1 MVQTFVKEY
10 KELITLVYYFI
21 NTILT
26 IIGFAAG
33 TIYLWHRSRS
43 DQERRAMEDR
53 EHQER
58 LAKEAREYQKRRAK
72 EDRKYQERHEQE
84 DREHQERR
92 EQENREYQ
100 ERREQ
105 ENREYQERREQENR
119 EYQERREQ
127 ENQERQER
135 REQENQERQER
146 REQENRERQD
156 RRDEEERRDHL
167 RREWRQFT
175 EGIFTDYSSLKRNQ
189 ILENIL
195 KVKKTFDKFPIHS
208 EVTGLDVLRYWL
220 ADDHYQNVSIES
232 PQLRA
237 LRKDL
242 HTIYRSLSSCSSLI
256 HSGEVPKN
264 TKEELRGVV
273 EELGNAAKPFLT
285 GDKLEVALTC
295 LKHFGG
301 GKPYAGPERK
311 VPDKPHILHIVPYV
325 NSLKLVNDAR
335 REPNQSDF
343 STPIAPIGTKDYSQ
357 CTKFSLTMM
366 WFDEEHFSL
375 RELHHILEMEEY
387 RTYHTCIKEFKAQQ
401 VKSPRN
407 LTDPIV
413 SKDSHKEVVAK
424 VLHEIRYIHYLQS
437 KLESPK
443 IDGKIVSILDQ
454 LFKEIDKSLPR
465 RNHPNLL

>member
-1 MVQTFVKEY
+1 MGQTFAKEY
-10 KELITLVYYFI
+10 KESITLAYYCI
-21 NTILT
+21 NTFLT
-26 IIGFAAG
+26 ILGFAAG
-33 TIYLWHRSRS
+33 TIYLWYRDRR
-43 DQERRAMEDR
+43 DQERRAKEDR

-58 LAKEAREYQKRRAK
+58 RAEKDRKHQERLAKEEREYQERRAK
-72 EDRKYQERHEQE
+72 EDGERQKRREQE
-84 DREHQERR
+84 NREYQKRR

-105 ENREYQERREQENR
+105 ENRERQDRQKQEDQ
-119 EYQERREQ
+119 
-127 ENQERQER
+127 
-135 REQENQERQER
+135 
-146 REQENRERQD
+146 ERQD
-156 RRDEEERRDHL
+156 RRDKEERRDQL
-167 RREWRQFT
+167 RQEWRQFT
-175 EGIFTDYSSLKRNQ
+175 EIIFTDYSSLKQNH

-195 KVKKTFDKFPIHS
+195 KVKKTFDKLPIHS

-220 ADDHYQNVSIES
+220 ADDHYQNVSSES

-237 LRKDL
+237 LREDL

-256 HSGEVPKN
+256 HLGEVPKN

-311 VPDKPHILHIVPYV
+311 VPDKPLEDIVPYV
-325 NSLKLVNDAR
+325 NSLKLVIPRQIPTRCPVLPAV
-335 REPNQSDF
+335 
-343 STPIAPIGTKDYSQ
+343 PIDEKDYSQ
-357 CTKFSLTMM
+357 CTNFSLTMM
-366 WFDEEHFSL
+366 GFDEKHSL
-375 RELHHILEMEEY
+375 RHLHHILEREEY
-387 RTYHTCIKEFKAQQ
+387 TTYQTCIEEFKVQQ
-401 VKSPRN
+401 VKSPLN

-443 IDGKIVSILDQ
+443 IDGKIVSILGQ
-454 LFKEIDKSLPR
+454 LFEEVIKSLPLKSSL
-465 RNHPNLL
+465 RNATTLAYGYGSYWH

>member
-1 MVQTFVKEY
+1 MPQPSQVELDFREERLTMGQTIAKEY
-10 KELITLVYYFI
+10 KELITLVYYCI

-33 TIYLWHRSRS
+33 TIYLWHRGRK
-43 DQERRAMEDR
+43 DQERRAKEDR

-58 LAKEAREYQKRRAK
+58 RTEKDMKHRERLVKEEREYQERRAK
-72 EDRKYQERHEQE
+72 EDGERQK
-84 DREHQERR
+84 RR

-119 EYQERREQ
+119 ERQDRQKQEDQ
-127 ENQERQER
+127 
-135 REQENQERQER
+135 
-146 REQENRERQD
+146 ERQD
-156 RRDEEERRDHL
+156 RRDKEERRDQL
-167 RREWRQFT
+167 RQEWRQFT
-175 EGIFTDYSSLKRNQ
+175 EIIFTDYSSLKQNH

-195 KVKKTFDKFPIHS
+195 KVKKTFDKLPIHS

-220 ADDHYQNVSIES
+220 ADDHYQNVSSES
-232 PQLRA
+232 PALRA
-237 LRKDL
+237 IREDLLR
-242 HTIYRSLSSCSSLI
+242 IYLPLSSCSSLI
-256 HSGEVPKN
+256 HLGEVPKN

-311 VPDKPHILHIVPYV
+311 VPDKPLENIVPYV
-325 NSLKLVNDAR
+325 NSLKLVNNAR

-366 WFDEEHFSL
+366 WFDKEHFSL

-401 VKSPRN
+401 VKSPLN

-443 IDGKIVSILDQ
+443 IDGRIVSILNQ
-454 LFKEIDKSLPR
+454 LFEEITKSLP
-465 RNHPNLL
+465 L

>member
-1 MVQTFVKEY
+1 MGQTFAKEY
-10 KELITLVYYFI
+10 KESITLAYYCI
-21 NTILT
+21 NTFLT
-26 IIGFAAG
+26 ILGFAAG
-33 TIYLWHRSRS
+33 TIYLWYRDRR
-43 DQERRAMEDR
+43 DQERRAKEDR

-58 LAKEAREYQKRRAK
+58 RAEKDRKHQERLAKEEREYQERRAK
-72 EDRKYQERHEQE
+72 EDGERQK
-84 DREHQERR
+84 RR

-119 EYQERREQ
+119 ERQDRQKQEDQ
-127 ENQERQER
+127 
-135 REQENQERQER
+135 
-146 REQENRERQD
+146 ERQD
-156 RRDEEERRDHL
+156 RRDKEERRDQL
-167 RREWRQFT
+167 RQEWRQFT
-175 EGIFTDYSSLKRNQ
+175 EIIFTDHSSLKQNH

-195 KVKKTFDKFPIHS
+195 KVKKTFDKLPIHS

-220 ADDHYQNVSIES
+220 ADDHYQNFSSES
-232 PQLRA
+232 PALRA
-237 LRKDL
+237 IREDLLR
-242 HTIYRSLSSCSSLI
+242 IYLPLSSCSSLI
-256 HSGEVPKN
+256 HLGEVPKN

-311 VPDKPHILHIVPYV
+311 VPDKPLEDIVPYV
-325 NSLKLVNDAR
+325 NSLKLVIPRQIPTQCPVLPAI
-335 REPNQSDF
+335 
-343 STPIAPIGTKDYSQ
+343 PIDKKDYSQ
-357 CTKFSLTMM
+357 CTNFSLTMM
-366 WFDEEHFSL
+366 GFDEKHSL
-375 RELHHILEMEEY
+375 RHLHHILEREEY
-387 RTYHTCIKEFKAQQ
+387 TTYQTCIEEFKVQQ
-401 VKSPRN
+401 VKSPLN

-443 IDGKIVSILDQ
+443 IDGKIVSILGQ
-454 LFKEIDKSLPR
+454 LFEEVIKSLPLKSSL
-465 RNHPNLL
+465 RNATTLAYGYGSYWH

>member
-1 MVQTFVKEY
+1 MGQTFAKEY
-10 KELITLVYYFI
+10 KESITLAYYCI
-21 NTILT
+21 NTFLT
-26 IIGFAAG
+26 ILGFAAG
-33 TIYLWHRSRS
+33 TIYLWYRDRR
-43 DQERRAMEDR
+43 DQERRAKEDR

-58 LAKEAREYQKRRAK
+58 RAEKDRKHQERLAKEEREYQERRAK
-72 EDRKYQERHEQE
+72 EDGERQK
-84 DREHQERR
+84 RR

-119 EYQERREQ
+119 ERQDRQKQEDQ
-127 ENQERQER
+127 
-135 REQENQERQER
+135 
-146 REQENRERQD
+146 ERQD
-156 RRDEEERRDHL
+156 RRDKEERRDHQ

-175 EGIFTDYSSLKRNQ
+175 EGIFKDYSSLKRNQ

-195 KVKKTFDKFPIHS
+195 KVKKTFDKLPIHS

-220 ADDHYQNVSIES
+220 ADDHYQNVSNES

-237 LRKDL
+237 LREDL

-256 HSGEVPKN
+256 DLGEVPKN

-311 VPDKPHILHIVPYV
+311 VPDKPLEDIVPYV
-325 NSLKLVNDAR
+325 NSLKLVIPRQIPTRCPVLPAV
-335 REPNQSDF
+335 
-343 STPIAPIGTKDYSQ
+343 PIDEKDYSQ
-357 CTKFSLTMM
+357 CTNFSLTMM
-366 WFDEEHFSL
+366 RFDEKHSL
-375 RELHHILEMEEY
+375 RHLHHILEREEY
-387 RTYHTCIKEFKAQQ
+387 TTYQTCIEEFKVQQ
-401 VKSPRN
+401 VKSPLN

-443 IDGKIVSILDQ
+443 IDGKIVSILGQ
-454 LFKEIDKSLPR
+454 LFEEVIKSLPLKSSL
-465 RNHPNLL
+465 RNATTLAYGYGSYWH

>member
-1 MVQTFVKEY
+1 MGQTFAKEY
-10 KELITLVYYFI
+10 KESITLAYYCI
-21 NTILT
+21 NTFLT
-26 IIGFAAG
+26 ILGFAAG
-33 TIYLWHRSRS
+33 TIYLWYRDRR
-43 DQERRAMEDR
+43 DQERRAKEDR

-58 LAKEAREYQKRRAK
+58 RAEKDRKHQERLAKEEREYQERRAK
-72 EDRKYQERHEQE
+72 EDGERQK
-84 DREHQERR
+84 RR

-119 EYQERREQ
+119 ERQDRQKQEDQ
-127 ENQERQER
+127 
-135 REQENQERQER
+135 
-146 REQENRERQD
+146 ERQD
-156 RRDEEERRDHL
+156 RRDKEERRDQL
-167 RREWRQFT
+167 RQEWRQFT
-175 EGIFTDYSSLKRNQ
+175 EIIFTDYSSLKQNH

-195 KVKKTFDKFPIHS
+195 KVKKTFDKLPIHS

-220 ADDHYQNVSIES
+220 ADDHYQNVSSES

-237 LRKDL
+237 LREDL

-256 HSGEVPKN
+256 HLGEVPKN

-311 VPDKPHILHIVPYV
+311 VPDKPLEDIVPYV
-325 NSLKLVNDAR
+325 NSLKLVIPRQIPTRCPVLPAV
-335 REPNQSDF
+335 
-343 STPIAPIGTKDYSQ
+343 PIDEKDYSQ
-357 CTKFSLTMM
+357 CTNFSLTMM
-366 WFDEEHFSL
+366 RFDEKHSL
-375 RELHHILEMEEY
+375 RHLHHILEREEY
-387 RTYHTCIKEFKAQQ
+387 TTYQTCIEEFKVQQ
-401 VKSPRN
+401 VKSPLN

-443 IDGKIVSILDQ
+443 IDGKIVSILGQ
-454 LFKEIDKSLPR
+454 LFEEVIKSLPLKSSL
-465 RNHPNLL
+465 RNATTLAYGYGSYWH

>member
-1 MVQTFVKEY
+1 MPQPSLVELDFREERLTMVQTFAKEY

-26 IIGFAAG
+26 ILGFAAG
-33 TIYLWHRSRS
+33 TIYLWHRDRT
-43 DQERRAMEDR
+43 DQERRA
-53 EHQER
+53 
-58 LAKEAREYQKRRAK
+58 K
-72 EDRKYQERHEQE
+72 E

-135 REQENQERQER
+135 REQEN
-146 REQENRERQD
+146 RERQD
-156 RRDEEERRDHL
+156 RRDEEERRDNQ

-175 EGIFTDYSSLKRNQ
+175 EIIFNDYSSLKRNK

-220 ADDHYQNVSIES
+220 AGDHYQNVSSES

-237 LRKDL
+237 LREDL
-242 HTIYRSLSSCSSLI
+242 HRIYQPLSSCSTLI
-256 HSGEVPKN
+256 HLGEVPKN

-285 GDKLEVALTC
+285 GDKLKVALTC
-295 LKHFGG
+295 LEHFGG

-311 VPDKPHILHIVPYV
+311 VPDKPLEDIVPYV
-325 NSLKLVNDAR
+325 NSLKLVKDNCE
-335 REPNQSDF
+335 EPNQSDF
-343 STPIAPIGTKDYSQ
+343 STPIAPIGTRNYSQ
-357 CTKFSLTMM
+357 CTKFSLTTMK
-366 WFDEEHFSL
+366 FGEKNYSL
-375 RELHHILEMEEY
+375 RCLHNILE
-387 RTYHTCIKEFKAQQ
+387 RGKCWTYHTCIKEFKVQQ
-401 VKSPRN
+401 VKSPLN

-413 SKDSHKEVVAK
+413 SKDSNKEVVAK

-443 IDGKIVSILDQ
+443 IDGRIVSILAQ
-454 LFKEIDKSLPR
+454 LLKEINYYREELSSVPCFLFPLHSVSDEENSED
-465 RNHPNLL
+465 HPVYLF

>member
-1 MVQTFVKEY
+1 MGQTFAKEY
-10 KELITLVYYFI
+10 KESITLAYYCI
-21 NTILT
+21 NTFLT
-26 IIGFAAG
+26 ILGFAAG
-33 TIYLWHRSRS
+33 TIYLWYRDRR
-43 DQERRAMEDR
+43 DQERRAKEDR

-58 LAKEAREYQKRRAK
+58 RAEKDRKHQERLAKEEREYQERRAK
-72 EDRKYQERHEQE
+72 EDGERQK
-84 DREHQERR
+84 RR

-119 EYQERREQ
+119 ERQDRQKQEDQ
-127 ENQERQER
+127 
-135 REQENQERQER
+135 
-146 REQENRERQD
+146 ERQD
-156 RRDEEERRDHL
+156 RRDKEERRDQL
-167 RREWRQFT
+167 RQEWRQFT
-175 EGIFTDYSSLKRNQ
+175 EIIFTDHSSLKQNH

-195 KVKKTFDKFPIHS
+195 KVKKTFDKLPIHS

-220 ADDHYQNVSIES
+220 ADDHYQNVSSES
-232 PQLRA
+232 PALRA
-237 LRKDL
+237 IREDLLR
-242 HTIYRSLSSCSSLI
+242 IYLPLSSCSSLI
-256 HSGEVPKN
+256 HLGEVPKN

-311 VPDKPHILHIVPYV
+311 VPDKPLEDIVPYV
-325 NSLKLVNDAR
+325 NSLKLVIPRQIPTQCPVLPAI
-335 REPNQSDF
+335 
-343 STPIAPIGTKDYSQ
+343 PIDEKDYSQ
-357 CTKFSLTMM
+357 CTNFSLTMM
-366 WFDEEHFSL
+366 GFDEKHSL
-375 RELHHILEMEEY
+375 RHLHHILEREEY
-387 RTYHTCIKEFKAQQ
+387 TTYQTCIEEFKVQQ
-401 VKSPRN
+401 VKSPLN

-443 IDGKIVSILDQ
+443 IDGKIVSILGQ
-454 LFKEIDKSLPR
+454 LFEEVIKSLPLKSSL
-465 RNHPNLL
+465 RNATTLAYGYGSYWH

>member
-1 MVQTFVKEY
+1 MGQTIAKEY
-10 KELITLVYYFI
+10 KELITLVYYCI

-26 IIGFAAG
+26 ILSFAAG
-33 TIYLWHRSRS
+33 TIYLWHRGRR
-43 DQERRAMEDR
+43 DQERRA
-53 EHQER
+53 
-58 LAKEAREYQKRRAK
+58 K
-72 EDRKYQERHEQE
+72 E

-127 ENQERQER
+127 EN
-135 REQENQERQER
+135 
-146 REQENRERQD
+146 RERQD

-175 EGIFTDYSSLKRNQ
+175 EIIFKDYSSLKRNQ
-189 ILENIL
+189 IQENIL
-195 KVKKTFDKFPIHS
+195 KVKKTFG
-208 EVTGLDVLRYWL
+208 VTGLNFLRYRL
-220 ADDHYQNVSIES
+220 ADDHYQNVSSES

-237 LRKDL
+237 LREDL

-256 HSGEVPKN
+256 HLGEVPKN

-273 EELGNAAKPFLT
+273 EELGNVAKPFLT

-311 VPDKPHILHIVPYV
+311 VPDKPLEEIFLFLS
-325 NSLKLVNDAR
+325 SLELVNDAR

-357 CTKFSLTMM
+357 CTTNN
-366 WFDEEHFSL
+366 D
-375 RELHHILEMEEY
+375 
-387 RTYHTCIKEFKAQQ
+387 
-401 VKSPRN
+401 
-407 LTDPIV
+407 
-413 SKDSHKEVVAK
+413 VV
-424 VLHEIRYIHYLQS
+424 
-437 KLESPK
+437 
-443 IDGKIVSILDQ
+443 
-454 LFKEIDKSLPR
+454 
-465 RNHPNLL
+465 

>member
-1 MVQTFVKEY
+1 MGQTFAKEY
-10 KELITLVYYFI
+10 KESITLAYYCI
-21 NTILT
+21 NTFLT
-26 IIGFAAG
+26 ILGFAAG
-33 TIYLWHRSRS
+33 TIYLWYRDRR
-43 DQERRAMEDR
+43 DQERRAKEDR

-58 LAKEAREYQKRRAK
+58 RAEKDRKHQERLAKEEREYQERRAK
-72 EDRKYQERHEQE
+72 EDGERQK
-84 DREHQERR
+84 RR

-105 ENREYQERREQENR
+105 ENRERRDRQKQEDQ
-119 EYQERREQ
+119 
-127 ENQERQER
+127 
-135 REQENQERQER
+135 
-146 REQENRERQD
+146 ERQD
-156 RRDEEERRDHL
+156 RHDKEERRDHQ

-175 EGIFTDYSSLKRNQ
+175 EIIFTDHSCLKRNQ

-195 KVKKTFDKFPIHS
+195 KVKKTFDKLPIHS
-208 EVTGLDVLRYWL
+208 GVTGLDVLRYCL
-220 ADDHYQNVSIES
+220 ADDHYQNVSSES

-237 LRKDL
+237 LREDL
-242 HTIYRSLSSCSSLI
+242 HRIYLPLSSCFSLI
-256 HSGEVPKN
+256 NLGEVPKN
-264 TKEELRGVV
+264 TKEEIRGVV

-311 VPDKPHILHIVPYV
+311 VPDKPLEDIVPYV
-325 NSLKLVNDAR
+325 NSLKLVHIPR
-335 REPNQSDF
+335 RMPNQSVLL
-343 STPIAPIGTKDYSQ
+343 PIEPIDEKDYIQ
-357 CTKFSLTMM
+357 CTNFSLTMM
-366 WFDEEHFSL
+366 GFDEKHSL
-375 RELHHILEMEEY
+375 RHLHHILEREEY
-387 RTYHTCIKEFKAQQ
+387 TTYQTCIEEFKVQQ
-401 VKSPRN
+401 VKSPLN

-454 LFKEIDKSLPR
+454 LFEEVIKSLPLKSSL
-465 RNHPNLL
+465 RNSTKLPYGYGSYWH

>member
-1 MVQTFVKEY
+1 MGQTFAKEY
-10 KELITLVYYFI
+10 KESITLAYYCI
-21 NTILT
+21 NTFLT
-26 IIGFAAG
+26 ILGFAAG
-33 TIYLWHRSRS
+33 TIYLWYRDRR
-43 DQERRAMEDR
+43 DQERRAKEDR

-58 LAKEAREYQKRRAK
+58 RAEKDRKHQERLAKEEREYQERRAK
-72 EDRKYQERHEQE
+72 EDGERQK
-84 DREHQERR
+84 RR

-100 ERREQ
+100 ERREH

-119 EYQERREQ
+119 KRQDRQKQEDQ
-127 ENQERQER
+127 
-135 REQENQERQER
+135 
-146 REQENRERQD
+146 ERQD
-156 RRDEEERRDHL
+156 RRDKEERRDQL
-167 RREWRQFT
+167 RQEWRQFT
-175 EGIFTDYSSLKRNQ
+175 EIIFTDHSSLKQNH

-195 KVKKTFDKFPIHS
+195 KVKKTFDKLPIHS

-220 ADDHYQNVSIES
+220 ADDHYQNVSNES

-237 LRKDL
+237 LREDL
-242 HTIYRSLSSCSSLI
+242 HTIYRSLSPCSSLI
-256 HSGEVPKN
+256 DLGEVPKN

-311 VPDKPHILHIVPYV
+311 VPDKPLEDIVPYV
-325 NSLKLVNDAR
+325 NSLKLVIP
-335 REPNQSDF
+335 REIPTQCPVLSAI
-343 STPIAPIGTKDYSQ
+343 PIDEKDYSQ
-357 CTKFSLTMM
+357 CTNFSLTMM
-366 WFDEEHFSL
+366 GFDEKHSL
-375 RELHHILEMEEY
+375 RHLHHILEREEY
-387 RTYHTCIKEFKAQQ
+387 TTYQTCIEEFKVQQ
-401 VKSPRN
+401 VKSPLN

-443 IDGKIVSILDQ
+443 IDGKIVSILGQ
-454 LFKEIDKSLPR
+454 LFEEVIKSLPLKSSL
-465 RNHPNLL
+465 RNATTLAYGYGSYWH

>member
-1 MVQTFVKEY
+1 MGQTFAKEY
-10 KELITLVYYFI
+10 KESITLAYYCI
-21 NTILT
+21 NTFLT
-26 IIGFAAG
+26 ILGFAAG
-33 TIYLWHRSRS
+33 TIYLWYRDRR
-43 DQERRAMEDR
+43 DQERRAKEDR

-58 LAKEAREYQKRRAK
+58 RAEKDRKHQERLAKEEREYQERRAK
-72 EDRKYQERHEQE
+72 EDGERQK
-84 DREHQERR
+84 RR

-119 EYQERREQ
+119 ERQDRQKQEDQ
-127 ENQERQER
+127 
-135 REQENQERQER
+135 
-146 REQENRERQD
+146 ERQD
-156 RRDEEERRDHL
+156 RRDKEERRDQL
-167 RREWRQFT
+167 RQEWRQFT
-175 EGIFTDYSSLKRNQ
+175 EIIFTDHSSLKQNH

-195 KVKKTFDKFPIHS
+195 KVKKTFDKLPIHS

-220 ADDHYQNVSIES
+220 ADDHYQNVSSES

-237 LRKDL
+237 LREDL

-256 HSGEVPKN
+256 HLGEVPKN

-311 VPDKPHILHIVPYV
+311 VPDKPLEDIVPYV
-325 NSLKLVNDAR
+325 NSLKLVIPRQIPTQCPVLPAI
-335 REPNQSDF
+335 
-343 STPIAPIGTKDYSQ
+343 PIDEKDYSQ
-357 CTKFSLTMM
+357 CTNFSLTMM
-366 WFDEEHFSL
+366 GFDEKHSL
-375 RELHHILEMEEY
+375 RHLHHILEREEY
-387 RTYHTCIKEFKAQQ
+387 TTYQTCIEDFKVQQ
-401 VKSPRN
+401 VKSPLN

-443 IDGKIVSILDQ
+443 IDGKIVSILGQ
-454 LFKEIDKSLPR
+454 LFEEVIKSLPLKSSL
-465 RNHPNLL
+465 RNATTLAYGYGSYWH

>member
-1 MVQTFVKEY
+1 MLQTIAKEY

-21 NTILT
+21 NTALT
-26 IIGFAAG
+26 ILGFAAG
-33 TIYLWHRSRS
+33 TIYLWHRNRR
-43 DQERRAMEDR
+43 DEERRAKEDR

-58 LAKEAREYQKRRAK
+58 LAKEEREYQERREK
-72 EDRKYQERHEQE
+72 EDGERQK
-84 DREHQERR
+84 RR

-105 ENREYQERREQENR
+105 ENRERQDRQKQEDQ
-119 EYQERREQ
+119 
-127 ENQERQER
+127 
-135 REQENQERQER
+135 
-146 REQENRERQD
+146 ERQD
-156 RRDEEERRDHL
+156 RHDKEERRDHQ

-175 EGIFTDYSSLKRNQ
+175 EIIFTDHSCLKRNQ

-195 KVKKTFDKFPIHS
+195 KVKKTFDKLPIHS
-208 EVTGLDVLRYWL
+208 GVTGLDVLRYCL
-220 ADDHYQNVSIES
+220 ADDHYQNVSSES

-237 LRKDL
+237 LREDL
-242 HTIYRSLSSCSSLI
+242 HRIYLPLSSCFSLI
-256 HSGEVPKN
+256 NLGEVPKN
-264 TKEELRGVV
+264 TKVEIRGVV

-295 LKHFGG
+295 LEHFGG
-301 GKPYAGPERK
+301 GKPYVGPERK
-311 VPDKPHILHIVPYV
+311 VHDKPLEDIVPYV

-335 REPNQSDF
+335 REPNQSAF

-375 RELHHILEMEEY
+375 RDLHHILEMEEY

-401 VKSPRN
+401 VKSPLN

-437 KLESPK
+437 KPESPK
-443 IDGKIVSILDQ
+443 IDRKIVSILDQ
-454 LFKEIDKSLPR
+454 LSKKITKSQQQR
-465 RNHPNLL
+465 S